1 MKEKMYNRNGER
13 LSAREIVLI
22 YGGNEL
28 VELKSKHLAELE
40 RANMLAMIEAVH
52 RNAAD
57 KGFYDGEPNTFGD
70 NIALMHSELS
80 EALEEHRNRMPD
92 LYFVTDEN
100 GHQKP
105 EGTLVE
111 LADVVIRIFD
121 YVGSLDKAEEFVDI
135 IHKKHEYN
143 QTRTYRHGNKKL

>member
-1 MKEKMYNRNGER
+1 MREKMYNKNGQR

-22 YGGNEL
+22 HGGNEIIE
-28 VELKSKHLAELE
+28 VKSKDLAELD

-52 RNAAD
+52 WNAKD

-80 EALEEHRNRMPD
+80 EAFEEHRNRMPH
-92 LYFVTDEN
+92 LYFVVDKDGN
-100 GHQKP
+100 QKP

-121 YVGSLDKAEEFVDI
+121 YVGSLDKAKEFVDI

>member
-1 MKEKMYNRNGER
+1 MYNKDGQR

-22 YGGNEL
+22 HGGNQIIE
-28 VELKSKHLAELE
+28 VKSKDLAELD

-52 RNAAD
+52 WNAKD
-57 KGFYDGEPNTFGD
+57 KGFYDDVSNTFGD

-80 EALEEHRNRMPD
+80 EALEEHRNRMPH
-92 LYFVTDEN
+92 LYFVEDKYGN
-100 GHQKP
+100 QKP

-111 LADVVIRIFD
+111 LADVIIRIFD
-121 YVGSLDKAEEFVDI
+121 YVGSLDKAKEFVDI